1 MDSFDKGSDKAYSSP
16 EFLKDLGDFYNT
28 SAYTLHFHDLFQEFI
43 KRIESSLNSS
53 EYQGNLVIYI
63 LKVLH
68 YCMSIQWN

>member
-43 KRIESSLNSS
+43 KRIESSLNS
-53 EYQGNLVIYI
+53 YTLAGPLI
-63 LKVLH
+63 
-68 YCMSIQWN
+68 